1 MDEKKFCTKCGN
13 ELAPDAKFCP
23 DCGTRIPGRNEEQ
36 VQAERAMVREF
47 MDKRLRWCTILM
59 LIYSVPFLFIG
70 IWYNLNAADLAQTLM
85 TDPLYKDVVDMFEL
99 TYQEAVDSYEVVG
112 IAYILSAIFGF
123 ISAFLCWKKRMFWVA
138 TITCLLSL
146 ITGVAGF
153 FAIFVGLITL
163 WMIFSSKLA
172 FAEYSEQYE
181 EALESIQ

>member
-1 MDEKKFCTKCGN
+1 
-13 ELAPDAKFCP
+13 
-23 DCGTRIPGRNEEQ
+23 
-36 VQAERAMVREF
+36 MVREF
-47 MDKRLRWCTILM
+47 MDKRLKWCTILM